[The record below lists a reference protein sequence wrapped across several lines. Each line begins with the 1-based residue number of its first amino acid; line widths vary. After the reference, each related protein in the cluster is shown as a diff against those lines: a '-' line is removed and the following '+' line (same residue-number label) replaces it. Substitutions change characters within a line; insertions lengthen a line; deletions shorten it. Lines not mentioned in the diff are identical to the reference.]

1 MDERVRGARGG
12 EERMKEAQRVL
23 TRRGLFVFE
32 AVTLWTGKSK
42 NKAGRRI
49 NELRKNEREGD
60 RLIFCE
66 RVQMGYTL
74 RAYSHAEGS
83 RL

>member
-49 NELRKNEREGD
+49 NELRKNERESD
-60 RLIFCE
+60 RLILRTRTNGIYLA
-66 RVQMGYTL
+66 RVL
-74 RAYSHAEGS
+74 S
-83 RL
+83 RRGV

>member
-60 RLIFCE
+60 RFILRTRTNGIYLA
-66 RVQMGYTL
+66 RVL
-74 RAYSHAEGS
+74 S
-83 RL
+83 RRGV

>member
-12 EERMKEAQRVL
+12 KERMKEAQRIL

-32 AVTLWTGKSK
+32 AVTPWTGKSK

-49 NELRKNEREGD
+49 NELRKIFEREGD
-60 RLIFCE
+60 GLILRTRANGIYLARI
-66 RVQMGYTL
+66 RV
-74 RAYSHAEGS
+74 
-83 RL
+83 